1 MNNQKLS
8 DSKSN
13 IIVLLL
19 AAIFIGGVGLYTENN
34 GFALAGGILLVVTI
48 IMGITQNRKIK

>member
-1 MNNQKLS
+1 MNNQNLS

-19 AAIFIGGVGLYTENN
+19 AAIFIGGVGIYTENN
-34 GFALAGGILLVVTI
+34 GFVFAGGILLVVTI
-48 IMGITQNRKIK
+48 IMGITQNRKLK